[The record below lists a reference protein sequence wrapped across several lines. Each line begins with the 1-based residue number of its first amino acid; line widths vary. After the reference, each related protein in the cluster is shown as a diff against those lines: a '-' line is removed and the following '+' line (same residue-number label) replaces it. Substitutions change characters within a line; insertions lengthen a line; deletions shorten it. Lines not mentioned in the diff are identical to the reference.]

1 MKKKRIKVIKL
12 PELMVSQK
20 PNKAASLIATVVLNV
35 KNAGN
40 GAYKANKFLEQPESN
55 LLRIERALCF

>member
-12 PELMVSQK
+12 PGLMVSQK
-20 PNKAASLIATVVLNV
+20 PNKAASLIATVALNV

>member
-20 PNKAASLIATVVLNV
+20 PNKTASLIATVALNV

>member
-12 PELMVSQK
+12 PELMVTQK
-20 PNKAASLIATVVLNV
+20 PNKAASLIATVALNV

>member
-20 PNKAASLIATVVLNV
+20 PNKAASLIATVALNV

-40 GAYKANKFLEQPESN
+40 GAYKANKFLEQS
-55 LLRIERALCF
+55 

>member
-1 MKKKRIKVIKL
+1 MKRKRIKIIKL

-20 PNKAASLIATVVLNV
+20 PNKAASLIATVALNV

>member
-1 MKKKRIKVIKL
+1 MKNKRIKVIKL

-20 PNKAASLIATVVLNV
+20 PNKAASLIATVALNV

>member
-20 PNKAASLIATVVLNV
+20 PNKAASLIATVALNV
-35 KNAGN
+35 KNAAN

>member
-20 PNKAASLIATVVLNV
+20 PNKAASLIATVALNV

>member
-20 PNKAASLIATVVLNV
+20 PNKAASLIATVALNV
-35 KNAGN
+35 KNSGN

>member
-1 MKKKRIKVIKL
+1 
-12 PELMVSQK
+12 MVSQK
-20 PNKAASLIATVVLNV
+20 PNKAASLIATVALNV
-35 KNAGN
+35 KNAAN